1 MSLADKVIQANE
13 QEIIAKQSGDGAP
26 EGYYTDDLGFW
37 VEQDIR
43 QQKMRFAEY
52 VWFRCRKLNP
62 RLNVRD
68 GIRLYNGSSLVRKD
82 PLAIASLAK
91 LPEPLQKPISNWV
104 FEKLL
109 EECPRLDRTKIEIKP
124 GWLWDLEKC
133 KIIKG
138 VVGGDKE

>member
-1 MSLADKVIQANE
+1 M
-13 QEIIAKQSGDGAP
+13 
-26 EGYYTDDLGFW
+26 
-37 VEQDIR
+37 
-43 QQKMRFAEY
+43 
-52 VWFRCRKLNP
+52 
-62 RLNVRD
+62 RD
-68 GIRLYNGSSLVRKD
+68 GIRLYNGSTLVRKD

-91 LPEPLQKPISNWV
+91 LPESLQKPISNWV

-138 VVGGDKE
+138 VVGGGEE